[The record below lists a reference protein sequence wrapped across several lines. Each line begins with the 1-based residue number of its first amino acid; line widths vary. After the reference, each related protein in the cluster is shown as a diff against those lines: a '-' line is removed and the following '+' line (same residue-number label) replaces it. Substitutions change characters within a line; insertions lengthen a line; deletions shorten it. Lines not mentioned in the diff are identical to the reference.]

1 MIPSDPTDR
10 TGADAPH
17 LHGANA
23 VTPPVFPP
31 GRYGRRRRTG
41 KAPRWVLPL
50 LVAAVLAAGLLVTLQ
65 LYRTRVADQ
74 VHAGV
79 TTFSVRSDRAVR
91 VSFEV
96 SKESGEKVVCIV
108 RARGKDGSE
117 VGRAEVPVPI
127 EHGDDSV
134 EVTYTLTTRKR
145 AVTGEVQGCRR
156 A

>member
-1 MIPSDPTDR
+1 
-10 TGADAPH
+10 
-17 LHGANA
+17 
-23 VTPPVFPP
+23 
-31 GRYGRRRRTG
+31 
-41 KAPRWVLPL
+41 VLPL
-50 LVAAVLAAGLLVTLQ
+50 LVAAVLVAGLLATIQ

-79 TTFSVRSDRAVR
+79 TAFSVRSDRAVR

-96 SKESGEKVVCIV
+96 SKDSGDKVVCVV

-117 VGRAEVPVPI
+117 VGRAEVPVPV
-127 EHGDDSV
+127 EHPEGTV

-145 AVTGEVQGCRR
+145 AVTGEVQGCRP